1 MFQNLGRRLIETGFR
16 RILDAASNS
25 LNSDTGLIVIIRHL
39 TKYFLLLLKLS
50 SQYLRKMLEEK
61 TL

>member
-1 MFQNLGRRLIETGFR
+1 MFQDLGLRLIETGFR
-16 RILDAASNS
+16 RILDAAPNS
-25 LNSDTGLIVIIRHL
+25 LNSDTELIVIIRHL